1 MSEISVKRQ
10 FDGTVALVT
19 GATSGMGRA
28 TAIAFGAA
36 GAKVVVAARRV
47 KEGMAVVEEIKKNGN
62 EAIFVVTDVTK
73 EADVAAL
80 LKVTDET
87 FGRLDFA
94 FNNAGSAG
102 GPRSLTEMTE
112 TEWDADVAVNLKSSW
127 LSMKY
132 EMPLM
137 ARSGGGGIVNMS
149 SIGALLGLA
158 NFGAYGAAKGGAISL
173 TKAAAAEGAAQNI
186 RVNSI
191 APGATKTELLKDFP
205 AEVLER
211 LRLSIPLKKIAE
223 PEDIAH
229 LVLFLCSPAAGFIT
243 GQNISIDGGVTAIQR
258 DIA

>member
-1 MSEISVKRQ
+1 MSRIFMKEEFK
-10 FDGTVALVT
+10 GKVALVT

-36 GAKVVVAARRV
+36 GANVVLAARRE
-47 KEGMAVVEEIKKNGN
+47 KEGVTLVDEIQKNGS
-62 EAIFVVTDVTK
+62 EAIFVATDVTK

-80 LKVTDET
+80 MKAADEK

-94 FNNAGSAG
+94 FNNAGSAV
-102 GPRSLTEMTE
+102 GPKSLTEMTE
-112 TEWDADVAVNLKSSW
+112 EDWDADISVNLKSSW

-158 NFGAYGAAKGGAISL
+158 NFGAYNAAKGGAISL
-173 TKAAAAEGAAQNI
+173 TRTAAAEGAAQNI

-191 APGATKTELLKDFP
+191 APGATKTELLKGFP
-205 AEVLER
+205 AEVLEH
-211 LRLSIPLKKIAE
+211 LRLSIPLKKIGE

-243 GQNISIDGGVTAIQR
+243 GQNISIDGGSTAIQR
-258 DIA
+258 DIM